1 MDSLTSQRAGLESGE
16 FSSVE
21 LVEATLSRAEA
32 EGRTLGAVV
41 GLRGESALSEA
52 AASDSRLRAGEARS
66 PLEGTPFLLKDNM
79 VMQGEPTT
87 CASKILEPFISP
99 YEGAMAEKLRA
110 AGAIV
115 IGRTNMDEFA
125 MGSSTENSIFGP
137 SHNPWDPTR
146 TCGGSSGGAAAV
158 VAAGVTGYALG
169 SDTGGSIRQ
178 PASFC
183 GVVGMKPTYGRVSRF
198 GLVAFASSLDQIG
211 PMTRTARECAWV
223 LEAISGHD
231 ERDSTSIPEPAPRLD
246 SALDGDVSGLR
257 IGLPKEYFVEGGTDP
272 EVLARVHAGIKELES
287 AGAKIVEVSL
297 PHTEYVVATYY
308 LVATAEAS
316 SNLARY
322 DGARYGRRAE
332 GVQDLDEMY
341 RRSRSEGFGDEVK
354 RRILLGTYVL
364 SAGYFDA
371 YYRKAQQVRT
381 LVRNDFQKAFDTC
394 DLIAGPTYPETA
406 FGLGAKV
413 DDPVS
418 MYLGD
423 IFTVSANLA
432 GLPAISIPCGFAEGR
447 PVGLQLLGPALGEA
461 GLLRAA
467 DAFQRRTDFH
477 EKRPVL
483 DGISERIQE
492 LEKAR

>member
-1 MDSLTSQRAGLESGE
+1 VDTLAAQREGLESGRV
-16 FSSVE
+16 SSVE
-21 LVEATLSRAEA
+21 LVKAALTRSQG
-32 EGRTLGAVV
+32 EGQALGAVV
-41 GLRGESALSEA
+41 GVREESALVEA
-52 AASDSRLRAGEARS
+52 AASDLHRRQEGARS
-66 PLEGTPFLLKDNM
+66 PLEGTPLLLKDNM

-87 CASKILEPFISP
+87 CASRILEPFVSP
-99 YEGAMAEKLRA
+99 YDGAMVEKLRE

-125 MGSSTENSIFGP
+125 MGSSTENSIYGP
-137 SHNPWDPTR
+137 SRNPWDPTR
-146 TCGGSSGGAAAV
+146 TCGGSSGGAAAS
-158 VAAGVTGYALG
+158 VASGLTGYALG

-231 ERDSTSIPEPAPRLD
+231 PRDSTSIPEPAPRLEP
-246 SALDGDVSGLR
+246 ALNGDIAGLR
-257 IGLPKEYFVEGGTDP
+257 IGLPTEYFQNASADSA
-272 EVLARVHAGIKELES
+272 VLAQVESALRELEA
-287 AGAKIVEVSL
+287 AGAELVEVSL
-297 PHTEYVVATYY
+297 PHTDYVVATYY

-341 RRSRSEGFGDEVK
+341 RRSRSEGFGAEVK

-381 LVRNDFQKAFDTC
+381 LVRDDFQRAFESC
-394 DLIAGPTYPETA
+394 DIIAGPTYPETA
-406 FGLGAKV
+406 FALGSKV

-418 MYLGD
+418 LYLGD
-423 IFTVSANLA
+423 IYTVSANLT
-432 GLPAISIPCGFAEGR
+432 GLPALSLPCGLAEGR
-447 PVGLQLLGPALGEA
+447 PVGLQILGPALDEA
-461 GLLRAA
+461 GLLRVA

-477 EKRPVL
+477 DQRPA
-483 DGISERIQE
+483 GSPGSSPS
-492 LEKAR
+492 

>member
-1 MDSLTSQRAGLESGE
+1 MDTLAEQRENLESGDV
-16 FSSVE
+16 SSVE
-21 LVEATLSRAEA
+21 LISAALARSEA
-32 EGRTLGAVV
+32 EGRELGAVV
-41 GLRGESALSEA
+41 GLRGEGALAEA
-52 AASDSRLRAGEARS
+52 EASDQRRRKDGSLS
-66 PLEGTPFLLKDNM
+66 PLDGTPLLIKDNM

-87 CASKILEPFISP
+87 CASRMLEPFVSP
-99 YEGAMAEKLRA
+99 YDGAMIEKLRE

-125 MGSSTENSIFGP
+125 MGSSTENSIYGACR
-137 SHNPWDPTR
+137 NPWDPTR
-146 TCGGSSGGAAAV
+146 TCGGSSGGSAAAV
-158 VAAGVTGYALG
+158 AGGLTGYTLG

-231 ERDSTSIPEPAPRLD
+231 PRDSTSLPEPTPRLD
-246 SALDGDVSGLR
+246 TAPDGNIKGLR
-257 IGLPKEYFVEGGTDP
+257 IGLPREYFEN
-272 EVLARVHAGIKELES
+272 
-287 AGAKIVEVSL
+287 AGADAGVLTQVQSALREFEAAGAELVEVSL
-297 PHTEYVVATYY
+297 PHTEHVVSTYY

-332 GVQDLDEMY
+332 GVEDLDEMY

-381 LVRNDFQKAFDTC
+381 LVRDDFQRAFENC
-394 DLIAGPTYPETA
+394 DVIAGPTYPETA
-406 FGLGAKV
+406 FALGAKV

-423 IFTVSANLA
+423 IYTVSANLT
-432 GLPAISIPCGFAEGR
+432 GLPAISLPCGRSEGR
-447 PVGLQLLGPALGEA
+447 PVGLQILGSALDEA
-461 GLLRAA
+461 GLLRVA

-477 EKRPVL
+477 NERPV
-483 DGISERIQE
+483 DFPGTS
-492 LEKAR
+492 AS